1 MHSTHCNS
9 EIRQQTL
16 DTKNMCSIYYTLM
29 KGFGTHI
36 RKVRLKLGEQ
46 SSGWSLRTV
55 AGLVELEPSYLSK
68 IEREIEPPP
77 GEDTIIRLAHTLNE
91 DADILLAMAGKVSS
105 DLRAIICKRPKL
117 FSNLLRQ
124 LKLMPDHAILRIA
137 RDVTDGDWEIQKN
150 DRTKR

>member
-1 MHSTHCNS
+1 M
-9 EIRQQTL
+9 R
-16 DTKNMCSIYYTLM
+16 
-29 KGFGTHI
+29 GFGTHI
-36 RKVRLKLGEQ
+36 RKVRLNLGEQ
-46 SSGWSLRTV
+46 SSGWSLRAV

-91 DADILLAMAGKVSS
+91 DADVLLAMAGKVSS

-124 LKLMPDHAILRIA
+124 LKSMPDHAILRIA
-137 RDVTDGDWEIQKN
+137 RDVTDGDWDIQKN
-150 DRTKR
+150 DRTQR

>member
-1 MHSTHCNS
+1 
-9 EIRQQTL
+9 
-16 DTKNMCSIYYTLM
+16 M

-36 RKVRLKLGEQ
+36 RKVRLELGEQ
-46 SSGWSLRTV
+46 SSGWSLRAV

-77 GEDTIIRLAHTLNE
+77 GEDTIIRLAHALNE
-91 DADILLAMAGKVSS
+91 DADVLLAMAGKVSS
-105 DLRAIICKRPKL
+105 DLGAIICKRPKL

-124 LKLMPDHAILRIA
+124 LKSMPDHAILRIA

-150 DRTKR
+150 DRTQR